1 MQTQNEAWHAI
12 WSNGSKPG
20 FTLLKSDGTNLI
32 ITKWCWVTLPGR
44 NDKCIIT
51 KLFSL
56 NKEDIGPNG
65 MTYLPWRE
73 DEKRFASFSW
83 SMRGDSRF
91 IVCYPTGRNT
101 YGQHIDWDKVYVCEP
116 PTDITA
122 EQIQIILD
130 ENDN

>member
-1 MQTQNEAWHAI
+1 
-12 WSNGSKPG
+12 
-20 FTLLKSDGTNLI
+20 
-32 ITKWCWVTLPGR
+32 
-44 NDKCIIT
+44 
-51 KLFSL
+51 
-56 NKEDIGPNG
+56 

-101 YGQHIDWDKVYVCEP
+101 QGQHIDWNKVYVCEP